1 MRFLR
6 FLFIGFIFTILTTS
20 VFAQT
25 PWFDNTFFVVNT
37 KTEKLL
43 EAFYGRIEA
52 IPEVKPVLKEF
63 EEIIFENSGLSPRK
77 DLKVAGVI
85 AFAGK
90 KGAPCVV
97 SYVAGNFS
105 PEKILTELEAA
116 SKFKFPGKKAK
127 IQISKIGKHKIV
139 NFAGKKKRKAVSM
152 FFPKAGLLF
161 FGPKNFIEE
170 IANGNHV
177 IKSAPTEIEKKC
189 RQYDFFAMLETAVVK
204 NIFGGK
210 ARGPIRAVAGFVEM
224 FKKAEIGIMGT
235 KLEAIFDCNTSETAK
250 NLKTFFEGQAAGLK
264 MVIENQ
270 KKMIQKPGKE
280 VGWLPKAFGYFFQKS
295 LILIA
300 ESFLNKTK
308 FNKNDKIVTIESQMP
323 AFAGDVLNPVTI
335 GAVGVVAAIAIPNF
349 KKARAKAQKR
359 ACLAVQR
366 NLMAAIEMYNLD
378 HPEESINDINP
389 EIINKLIK
397 GKYLAYNFKLATEKC
412 EFEIIGDLGKGGKIR
427 CKIHG
432 PKSKK

>member
-37 KTEKLL
+37 KAEKLL

-85 AFAGK
+85 AFAAK

-161 FGPKNFIEE
+161 LGPKNFIEE

-177 IKSAPTEIEKKC
+177 INQHQPKLKKNANNMNFSQC
-189 RQYDFFAMLETAVVK
+189 
-204 NIFGGK
+204 
-210 ARGPIRAVAGFVEM
+210 
-224 FKKAEIGIMGT
+224 
-235 KLEAIFDCNTSETAK
+235 
-250 NLKTFFEGQAAGLK
+250 LKQL
-264 MVIENQ
+264 
-270 KKMIQKPGKE
+270 
-280 VGWLPKAFGYFFQKS
+280 W
-295 LILIA
+295 
-300 ESFLNKTK
+300 
-308 FNKNDKIVTIESQMP
+308 
-323 AFAGDVLNPVTI
+323 
-335 GAVGVVAAIAIPNF
+335 
-349 KKARAKAQKR
+349 
-359 ACLAVQR
+359 
-366 NLMAAIEMYNLD
+366 
-378 HPEESINDINP
+378 
-389 EIINKLIK
+389 
-397 GKYLAYNFKLATEKC
+397 
-412 EFEIIGDLGKGGKIR
+412 
-427 CKIHG
+427 
-432 PKSKK
+432 